1 MIQPDYS
8 TLPEKKKPL
17 VRVIPL
23 GRVDT
28 LALQVAAA
36 NLQSIL
42 ELPADI
48 LAPLPEPDYA
58 LLPERAQYNAGP
70 ILKDLAGAFPG
81 PQLNL
86 GLTGVDLCL
95 PILTFVFG
103 EAQLGGRAAV
113 VSYHR
118 LDGGLSREQDSRQ
131 LLYERLAKITVHETA
146 HLLGLSHCRSPG
158 CLMRFSQSLE
168 QLDTLSALFCD
179 QCSYELARSR
189 KVLEAALERAGEDEP
204 DQS

>member
-1 MIQPDYS
+1 MTGTDYS
-8 TLPEKKKPL
+8 TLAEKKKPL
-17 VRVIPL
+17 IQVVPL
-23 GRVDT
+23 GRVDP
-28 LALQVAAA
+28 LALEVAAA

-48 LAPLPEPDYA
+48 LAPWPEPSQA
-58 LLPERAQYNAGP
+58 LMAERGQYNAGP
-70 ILKDLAGAFPG
+70 ILKALAADLPAP
-81 PQLNL
+81 LLRL
-86 GLTGVDLCL
+86 GLMGADLCL

-118 LDGGLSREQDSRQ
+118 LDSGIPAESGSRDLR
-131 LLYERLAKITVHETA
+131 YERLAKITVHETA
-146 HLLGLSHCRSPG
+146 HLLGLAHCRAPG

-179 QCSYELARSR
+179 QCSYELARAR
-189 KVLEAALERAGEDEP
+189 RVLEAALEAPGPEA
-204 DQS
+204 